1 MPAPLS
7 LDLRKRIIAAKL
19 RGDTEARISADK
31 SVHTST
37 ITKLWAHYRATG
49 SYFPRPNPSG
59 RKPALSCEQ
68 LDQVRAAIEELPD
81 ITLQELKDK
90 FSLPV
95 SLSALSKTI
104 INKLGLSYKKNSIP
118 RGTTSGRGQN
128 KTRGLEIRTTRNRY

>member
-7 LDLRKRIIAAKL
+7 LDLRKRIIVAKL
-19 RGDTEARISADK
+19 KGDTEARISADK
-31 SVHTST
+31 SVHRST
-37 ITKLWAHYRATG
+37 ITKLWALYRATG
-49 SYFPRPNPSG
+49 SYYSPRPNPSG

-68 LDQVRAAIEELPD
+68 LEDIRAAIGEQPD

-104 INKLGLSYKKNSIP
+104 IKKLGLHYKKK
-118 RGTTSGRGQN
+118 Q
-128 KTRGLEIRTTRNRY
+128 

>member
-19 RGDTEARISADK
+19 KGDTEARISADK

-37 ITKLWAHYRATG
+37 ITKLWALYRATG
-49 SYFPRPNPSG
+49 SYSPRPNPSG

-68 LDQVRAAIEELPD
+68 LEQIRAAIGEQPD

-104 INKLGLSYKKNSIP
+104 INKLKLHYKKNTIP
-118 RGTTSGRGQN
+118 RGTTSGRRQN
-128 KTRGLEIRTTRNRY
+128 KTRGMEIRTARNEY